1 MRPARHRG
9 LASVLGAALLLTG
22 CERGVGSETGPA
34 GAPALAFVG
43 ARLIDGTGAAPIEN
57 GVLLVRDGR
66 IAAVGPA
73 AAVEVP
79 ADAERIDVTGRTIIP
94 GIVNAH
100 GHVGGT
106 RGLESGPQHYTRENV
121 LDQLGLYARYGVT
134 TVVSLGDDGEEGV
147 RVRDEQDAPTLDRA
161 RLFVAGPVLDPPS
174 PEAAAAE
181 VERIRALGADWV
193 KIRVD
198 DGLGQRAAMPAPVY
212 RAVIEEAHRRELP
225 LAAHMVYLADAKSLV
240 RAGADLLAHSVRDAP
255 VDAEL
260 IGLMRERG
268 ICLSPTLTR
277 ELSTFVYGS
286 RPAFFDD
293 PFFLREADPAVVRQ
307 LEDPERQR
315 RTRESEA
322 ARYWE
327 RALPLA
333 KANAKAL
340 LESGV
345 RLAFGTDSGPPGRFQ
360 GFFEHLEMEMMAD
373 AGLTPMQVLVSAT
386 GDAARCTGLD
396 EQIGTLAPGRW
407 ADLVVL
413 ERDPLED
420 IRNARSIESVWIR
433 GNRVPGAGR

>member
-1 MRPARHRG
+1 MRSARHRG
-9 LASVLGAALLLTG
+9 LASVLVAALLLTG

-34 GAPALAFVG
+34 GASALAFVG
-43 ARLIDGTGAAPIEN
+43 ARVIDGTGAAPIEN

-73 AAVEVP
+73 DAVEVP
-79 ADAERIDVTGRTIIP
+79 ADAERVEVAGRTIIP

-121 LDQLGLYARYGVT
+121 VDQLGLYARYGVT

-147 RVRDEQDAPTLDRA
+147 RVRDEQDDPALDRA

-174 PEAAAAE
+174 PAAAALE
-181 VERIRALGADWV
+181 VERVRAMGADWV

-198 DGLGQRAAMPAPVY
+198 DGLGQRQAMPEPVF
-212 RAVIEEAHRRELP
+212 RAVAAESEARGLP
-225 LAAHMVYLADAKSLV
+225 LAAHMVYLEHAKSLV

-268 ICLSPTLTR
+268 ICLNPTLTR

-293 PFFLREADPAVVRQ
+293 PFFLREADPEVIRQ

-322 ARYWE
+322 GRYFQ

-333 KANAKAL
+333 QANMKAL
-340 LESGV
+340 LDAGV
-345 RLAFGTDSGPPGRFQ
+345 RIAFGTDSGPPGRFQ
-360 GFFEHLEMEMMAD
+360 GYFEHLEMEMMAEG
-373 AGLTPMQVLVSAT
+373 GLTPMQILVSAT
-386 GDAARCTGLD
+386 GDAARCMGLD
-396 EQIGTLAPGRW
+396 EQLGTLQPGRW

-413 ERDPLED
+413 ERNPLEE
-420 IRNARSIESVWIR
+420 IRNTRTIESVWIR
-433 GNRVPGAGR
+433 GNRVPG